1 MMRFGVVGVGG
12 IGALRISALDSCENA
27 VFSAAYDVSEA
38 FLAKLP
44 ASVQTFTS
52 AQDMMKSDACDAVI
66 ISTPTQFHEELA
78 LLALENGKHVLV
90 EKPMASSLEA
100 CLRMQDTAQ
109 QAGKILTVGFNQR
122 YFPAIKDVRD
132 AIQSGALGELKY
144 VKGFAGHTGLS
155 EFSSPWMYDKDI
167 MGGGT
172 LMDNGIHTMDLV
184 CHLMGGVDQVS
195 GMIRTDTWD
204 LDRSEDNAF
213 VHLTNSAGVMG
224 TLHSSWTEWKGY
236 RFFVEAYGDKG
247 MARAYY
253 APMFSQ
259 VITMDKPGG
268 ERSIKR
274 KFYIEAIFRE
284 KFFGWQSTVIRA
296 FAEELADFVGLATGG
311 AAGHIAHCAD
321 GVRSCAVPNAVYRSH
336 DEKRIVSL
344 DEMTA

>member
-12 IGALRISALDSCENA
+12 IGALRISAIEQCENA
-27 VFSAAYDVSEA
+27 QFTAACDVSEA
-38 FLAKLP
+38 FLAAQP
-44 ASVQTFTS
+44 NTVQKFSS
-52 AQDMMKSDACDAVI
+52 AQDMMSSDACDAVI

-78 LLALENGKHVLV
+78 LMALENGKHVLV
-90 EKPMASSLEA
+90 EKPMASSLAA
-100 CLRMQDTAQ
+100 CQRMQAAATE
-109 QAGKILTVGFNQR
+109 AGKIITVGFNQR

-132 AIQSGALGELKY
+132 AIQSGAIGNLKY

-155 EFSSPWMYDKDI
+155 EFSAPWMYDKDI

-184 CHLMGGVDQVS
+184 CHLMGGVDTVS
-195 GMIRTDTWD
+195 GMIRTDTWQ

-213 VHLTNSAGVMG
+213 VHLTNSDGVMG

-236 RFFVEAYGDKG
+236 RFFVEAYGDRG

-259 VITMDKPGG
+259 VITMEKPGG
-268 ERSIKR
+268 ERQVKR
-274 KFYIEAIFRE
+274 KFYVEAIFRE

-296 FAEELADFVGLATGG
+296 FAEELADFVSLANGG
-311 AAGHIAHCAD
+311 AAGQIAHAED
-321 GVRSCAVPNAVYRSH
+321 GVRSCVVPNAVYQSH
-336 DEKRIVSL
+336 AEQRIVKLSEL
-344 DEMTA
+344 NP